1 MEELNRLLAQ
11 SHGEVSPHVLFF
23 APEKSSS
30 DWTEGSLWSSAKAI
44 PGVMAESD
52 SAGVKARLF
61 GAETSGY
68 VVVYSPSGELL
79 FHGGIT
85 AGRGHAGDNSGE
97 QAILSLLSTHEA
109 PTRQTRVFGCALL
122 DAKTTSAKTASV
134 CTAY

>member
-1 MEELNRLLAQ
+1 MEQR
-11 SHGEVSPHVLFF
+11 
-23 APEKSSS
+23 
-30 DWTEGSLWSSAKAI
+30 
-44 PGVMAESD
+44 ESD
-52 SAGVKARLF
+52 SRSDGGERFRRGEGAALW
-61 GAETSGY
+61 AETSGY

-134 CTAY
+134 CSAY